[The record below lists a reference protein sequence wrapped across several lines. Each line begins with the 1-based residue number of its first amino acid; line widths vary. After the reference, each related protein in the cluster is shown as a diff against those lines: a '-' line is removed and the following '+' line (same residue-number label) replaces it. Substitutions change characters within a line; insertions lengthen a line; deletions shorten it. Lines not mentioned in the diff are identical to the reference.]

1 MKPLLLICPLILDIT
16 EQKDLPHQFDHFIS
30 KEMKNNYSQLP
41 VCHPHLSMKS
51 VIKHS
56 SQPTHYCKD
65 LRTDLQIQT
74 HYFPQQSSAVMAG
87 WKTGSQHQQMQ
98 GAWLSHAQTPPVP
111 ITPLPAMSFTN
122 SQISTACVL
131 RSGIPIIPLLK
142 ALSCICNTP
151 AVSENTFLI

>member
-16 EQKDLPHQFDHFIS
+16 EQKVLPRPFDHFIS

-41 VCHPHLSMKS
+41 VCRPHLPMKS
-51 VIKHS
+51 AIKHS

-74 HYFPQQSSAVMAG
+74 HYFPQQSSAVMVG
-87 WKTGSQHQQMQ
+87 WKTGSQLQQMQ
-98 GAWLSHAQTPPVP
+98 GAWLSHAWTPLVP
-111 ITPLPAMSFTN
+111 ITPPPAMSFTN

-142 ALSCICNTP
+142 ALGCICNTP